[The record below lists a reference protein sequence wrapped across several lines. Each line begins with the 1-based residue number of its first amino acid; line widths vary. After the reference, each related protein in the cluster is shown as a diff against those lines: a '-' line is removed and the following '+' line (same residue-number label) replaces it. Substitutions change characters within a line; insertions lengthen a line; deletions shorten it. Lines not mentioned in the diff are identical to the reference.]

1 MKSAINKYSK
11 QLIIFNS
18 IFIFCW
24 LVLSIFPFLWTFWGS
39 FKVQADFFSR
49 ADWWHAISGIN
60 TLIET
65 GGRATLEAYINS
77 WIEGEFWR
85 AARNTII
92 VTVSVVTIS
101 LFLGTLGAYALSRST
116 YKYAFWILI
125 AALIFRAMPHIT
137 LVSGY
142 LFPFFQLKIWGILP
156 TTIIVLVAINQ
167 PFTLWLLYSFFKTVP
182 KELDESAL
190 IDGASYF
197 QVFRHIIMPVM
208 WPGVITAGLFSLMLA
223 YNDFTV
229 TALLLNQ
236 ENYTMVPKINA
247 YLGTVEHGGNYM
259 WAVASVVSATAPL
272 FMIVM
277 FFQRQLISGLTTGA
291 VKG

>member
-1 MKSAINKYSK
+1 MESKIHKYSK
-11 QLIIFNS
+11 QFILFNS

-24 LVLSIFPFLWTFWGS
+24 LVISIFPFLWTFWGS
-39 FKVQADFFSR
+39 FKVKADFFSR
-49 ADWWHAISGIN
+49 ADWWYAVSGVN

-65 GGRATLEAYINS
+65 GGRSTLEAYINS

-85 AARNTII
+85 AAKNTVI
-92 VTVSVVTIS
+92 VTFSVVTIS

-197 QVFRHIIMPVM
+197 QTFRHIIMPVM

>member
-1 MKSAINKYSK
+1 MESKINKYSK
-11 QLIIFNS
+11 QFILFNS

-24 LVLSIFPFLWTFWGS
+24 LVISIFPFLWTFWGS
-39 FKVQADFFSR
+39 FKVKADFFSR
-49 ADWWHAISGIN
+49 ADWWYAVSGVN

-65 GGRATLEAYINS
+65 GGRSTLEAYINS

-85 AARNTII
+85 AARNTVI
-92 VTVSVVTIS
+92 VTFSVVTIS

-125 AALIFRAMPHIT
+125 AALVFRAMPHIT

-197 QVFRHIIMPVM
+197 QAFRHIIMPVM

-236 ENYTMVPKINA
+236 ENNTMVPKINA
-247 YLGTVEHGGNYM
+247 FLGTVEHGGNYM

>member
-1 MKSAINKYSK
+1 MESKVNKYSK
-11 QLIIFNS
+11 QLIIINS
-18 IFIFCW
+18 IFIIFW
-24 LVLSIFPFLWTFWGS
+24 LTISVFPFLWTLWGS
-39 FKVQADFFSR
+39 LKVKADFFSR
-49 ADWWHAISGIN
+49 ADWYYAISGFN

-65 GGRATLEAYINS
+65 GKNFTLNGYIES
-77 WIEGEFWR
+77 WTEGEFGR
-85 AARNTII
+85 AALNTII
-92 VTVSVVTIS
+92 VTISVVSIS

-116 YKYAFWILI
+116 YKYTFWILI

-142 LFPFFQLKIWGILP
+142 LFPFFQLQIWGILP
-156 TTIIVLVAINQ
+156 TTIVVLVAINQ

-190 IDGASYF
+190 IDGCSYF
-197 QVFRHIIMPVM
+197 QAFRHIIMPVM

-236 ENYTMVPKINA
+236 ENHTMVPKIQS
-247 YLGTVEHGGNYM
+247 YLGTNQHEGNLM
-259 WAVASVVSATAPL
+259 WAVSAVVSATAPL
-272 FMIVM
+272 FMLVM
-277 FFQRQLISGLTTGA
+277 FFQRQVISGLTAGA